1 MPRCARIK
9 SNDSIYHIMVRSISE
24 IKLFKK
30 NDDKDRYLSLIQKYR
45 YKYGFKV
52 YAYCLMDNHG
62 HFIIDANG
70 ADISK
75 IMHGINFCYA
85 QYFNQKYKRHGHVF
99 QDRFK
104 SKIINSD
111 QYLISLSAYIHN
123 NPMDIKKYQDKPQ
136 KYKYSTLGVF
146 LGLKKDLYDI
156 VDEKYIMSLF
166 KVDINKARE
175 MYLEFVVGYDNES
188 ITIEG
193 EFINEKTEYRSERV
207 IHARDYTP
215 KDIVRY
221 IVGYTKINMKKVYIK
236 YNREATESRAL
247 CVLFMKRFCNF
258 SHKDICRVIGNI
270 TSSRVSMLC
279 SMGVDIILKSSRYNH
294 IIDDFICSEVI

>member
-24 IKLFKK
+24 IKLFKES
-30 NDDKDRYLSLIQKYR
+30 DDKDKYLLLIKKYQ

-62 HFIIDANG
+62 HFIIDVNG
-70 ADISK
+70 ADVSK

-111 QYLISLSAYIHN
+111 QYLITLSAYIHS
-123 NPMDIKKYQDKPQ
+123 NPMDIKKYKDKPQ
-136 KYKYSTLGVF
+136 KYKYSTLRLF
-146 LGLKKDLYDI
+146 LGLKNDSYDI
-156 VDEKYIMSLF
+156 VEEEYIMSLF
-166 KVDINKARE
+166 KGDINKARG
-175 MYLEFVVGYDNES
+175 MYLKFVLGYNNEA
-188 ITIEG
+188 IEIEA
-193 EFINEKTEYRSERV
+193 EFINEETEYRSERI

-215 KDIVRY
+215 KDIVHY
-221 IVGYTKINMKKVYIK
+221 VTGYTKINEKKVYIK
-236 YNREATESRAL
+236 YNREATESRAI
-247 CVLFMKRFCNF
+247 CALFMKRFCDF

-279 SMGVDIILKSSRYNH
+279 SMGVDIILKNSRYNR
-294 IIDDFICSEVI
+294 IMDGFICSEVI